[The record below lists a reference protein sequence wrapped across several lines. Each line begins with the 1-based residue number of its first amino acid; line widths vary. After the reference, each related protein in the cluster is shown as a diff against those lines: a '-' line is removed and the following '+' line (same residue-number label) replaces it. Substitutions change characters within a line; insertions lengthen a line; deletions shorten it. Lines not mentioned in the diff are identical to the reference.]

1 LVGKS
6 CATEEIGNAVT
17 DKARPKA
24 AMRLHVPSLFEPNNK
39 FMLSISFFVE

>member
-17 DKARPKA
+17 DKARQKA
-24 AMRLHVPSLFEPNNK
+24 ALRPHGPSQFEPNNK